1 MRQSSAF
8 SPLPTE
14 SARMTPGRLLADR
27 YRLDERI
34 GTGGMGDV
42 WRAADVVL
50 HRTVA
55 VKILHPALARDTR
68 FRHRF
73 TAEARTV
80 AGLRAPGIVALHD
93 AREEVDA
100 YGEIT
105 AYLVMEHVPGTT
117 LAEIL
122 DRHGHISPTQTMRI
136 IAQVAASLDSAHRA
150 GIVHRDIKPGNI
162 ILGENGEATVID
174 FGIAHGH
181 GDPGLTATGLVM
193 GTPSY
198 ASPEQLRD
206 ETLTGLSDVYSLG
219 IVAYECLTGRTPFE
233 ASNPAAILTGHL
245 HREPPPLPRGVPADV
260 ASLVGQAIA
269 KHPAHRP
276 PSAGAFAR
284 ACRAVLAAP
293 ATEAMPAA
301 PPPEKETVPL
311 PATPPVEQPVLR
323 SRRTPVLIVS
333 ILLVVALAGAAVW
346 AVQRHGGNG
355 RGGDAPDDTAGSS
368 PVVVHDVTAEP
379 TQIMNTGNERCLDIG
394 SAGFSTL
401 ECDRELYQDFT
412 FEGSEGVY
420 TFADEGGKCA
430 RLDPDAA
437 GRAIVA
443 GDCTRPDKWTAT
455 WLRTEDG
462 WDVWTLASVGGTADF
477 CLTAGDGDRV
487 KARDCT
493 GAKDQEW
500 RTTATAS

>member
-1 MRQSSAF
+1 
-8 SPLPTE
+8 
-14 SARMTPGRLLADR
+14 MTPGRLLAER

-55 VKILHPALARDTR
+55 IKILHPMLARDTR

-93 AREEVDA
+93 AREDVDEH
-100 YGEIT
+100 GDVT
-105 AYLVMEHVPGTT
+105 AYLVMEFVPGTT
-117 LAEIL
+117 LADLL
-122 DRHGHISPTQTMRI
+122 DRHGRLSPARTMRI
-136 IAQVAASLDSAHRA
+136 IAQVAASLDTAHRA

-162 ILGENGEATVID
+162 ILGDNGEATLID

-219 IVAYECLTGRTPFE
+219 VVAYECLAGRTPFA

-245 HREPPPLPRGVPADV
+245 HHEPPPLPVEVPGDV
-260 ASLVGQAIA
+260 AALVGRTLA
-269 KHPAHRP
+269 KHPSRRP
-276 PSAGAFAR
+276 PGAAALAR
-284 ACRAVLAAP
+284 ECRVILAAP
-293 ATEAMPAA
+293 ATEAMPARPA
-301 PPPEKETVPL
+301 EPTTVPIRVE
-311 PATPPVEQPVLR
+311 PPTRSVAEQARPHGRRVPVLLV
-323 SRRTPVLIVS
+323 SLLLIIAVAAAATWALNRR
-333 ILLVVALAGAAVW
+333 
-346 AVQRHGGNG
+346 GGNG
-355 RGGDAPDDTAGSS
+355 KGGEQPDAAASS
-368 PVVVHDVTAEP
+368 PSVVHDVTDEP
-379 TQIMNTGNERCLDIG
+379 TPIMNAENERCLDIG
-394 SAGFSTL
+394 AAGFSTL
-401 ECDRELYQDFT
+401 ECDAELFQDFT
-412 FEGSEGVY
+412 FTGSEGVY

-430 RLDPDAA
+430 RLDPESD
-437 GRAIVA
+437 GHAIIA
-443 GDCTRPDKWTAT
+443 GDCGEPDEWTVT
-455 WLRTEDG
+455 WLRTEGD
-462 WDVWTLASVGGTADF
+462 WDVWNFASVGGTAGF
-477 CLTAGDGDRV
+477 CLTAGAGERV

-493 GAKDQEW
+493 GGVDQEW
-500 RTTATAS
+500 RTKATES